1 MSITIAAAVKKL
13 ESTRDKKGSHA
24 GIGPDGSYVLFR
36 KKESVI
42 QKRKETVAKQKKKEK
57 KKEENIAKHISH
69 GYKHS
74 DDTDEPF
81 KRVAARPLKRRT
93 AVEIKEADGRKNQ
106 ANAKASAEARAKKA
120 KADAEAK
127 AVKAK
132 ADAEAKAAG
141 RKNKAA
147 ARRKAS
153 RMAITKAVEDDGAG
167 VWPPGDKRRPPPF

>member
-42 QKRKETVAKQKKKEK
+42 QKRKDTVAKANKRKQRLES
-57 KKEENIAKHISH
+57 NVAKHISR

-81 KRVAARPLKRRT
+81 KRGKLIPGRQLLRKRT
-93 AVEIKEADGRKNQ
+93 AAEIKEAAGRRNK
-106 ANAKASAEARAKKA
+106 ANAKTLAEKRAEKA
-120 KADAEAK
+120 KADAE
-127 AVKAK
+127 KAK
-132 ADAEAKAAG
+132 AEKV
-141 RKNKAA
+141 KAA
-147 ARRKAS
+147 ANRRKA
-153 RMAITKAVEDDGAG
+153 RGKAMNKAVSGE
-167 VWPPGDKRRPPPF
+167 RRLSF

>member
-42 QKRKETVAKQKKKEK
+42 QKRKETVAKANKRKQRLES
-57 KKEENIAKHISH
+57 NITKHISR

-93 AVEIKEADGRKNQ
+93 AAEIKEADGRKNK
-106 ANAKASAEARAKKA
+106 ANAKASAEARAEKA
-120 KADAEAK
+120 KADAE
-127 AVKAK
+127 KAK
-132 ADAEAKAAG
+132 AEKV
-141 RKNKAA
+141 KAA
-147 ARRKAS
+147 ANRRKA
-153 RMAITKAVEDDGAG
+153 RGKAIHKAVEGG
-167 VWPPGDKRRPPPF
+167 RRLSF

>member
-42 QKRKETVAKQKKKEK
+42 QKRKETVAKANKRKQRLES
-57 KKEENIAKHISH
+57 NITKHISR

-81 KRVAARPLKRRT
+81 KRGKLMLRRKRT
-93 AVEIKEADGRKNQ
+93 AAEIKEADGRKNK
-106 ANAKASAEARAKKA
+106 ANAKASAEARAEKA
-120 KADAEAK
+120 KADAE
-127 AVKAK
+127 KAK
-132 ADAEAKAAG
+132 AEKV
-141 RKNKAA
+141 KAA
-147 ARRKAS
+147 ANRRKA
-153 RMAITKAVEDDGAG
+153 RGKAIHKAVSGE
-167 VWPPGDKRRPPPF
+167 RRLSF

>member
-42 QKRKETVAKQKKKEK
+42 QKRKETVAKANKRKQRLES
-57 KKEENIAKHISH
+57 NITKHISR

-81 KRVAARPLKRRT
+81 KRGKLILRRKRT
-93 AVEIKEADGRKNQ
+93 AAEIKEAAGRRNK
-106 ANAKASAEARAKKA
+106 ANAKASAEARAEKA
-120 KADAEAK
+120 KADK
-127 AVKAK
+127 VKAK
-132 ADAEAKAAG
+132 AEREKANAAKG
-141 RKNKAA
+141 K
-147 ARRKAS
+147 ARRKALN
-153 RMAITKAVEDDGAG
+153 RAVEDDGAG
-167 VWPPGDKRRPPPF
+167 VWSPGDKRRPPPF

>member
-93 AVEIKEADGRKNQ
+93 AVEIKEADGRKNK
-106 ANAKASAEARAKKA
+106 ANAKASAEARAEKA
-120 KADAEAK
+120 KADAE
-127 AVKAK
+127 KAK
-132 ADAEAKAAG
+132 AEKV
-141 RKNKAA
+141 KAA
-147 ARRKAS
+147 ANRRKA
-153 RMAITKAVEDDGAG
+153 RGKAIHKAVSGE
-167 VWPPGDKRRPPPF
+167 RRLSF

>member
-42 QKRKETVAKQKKKEK
+42 QKRKDTVAKANKRKQKIES
-57 KKEENIAKHISH
+57 NIATHISR

-81 KRVAARPLKRRT
+81 KRGKLMLRRKRT
-93 AVEIKEADGRKNQ
+93 AAEIKEAGGRRNK
-106 ANAKASAEARAKKA
+106 ANAKASAEARAEKA
-120 KADAEAK
+120 KADAE
-127 AVKAK
+127 KAK
-132 ADAEAKAAG
+132 AEKV
-141 RKNKAA
+141 KAA
-147 ARRKAS
+147 ANRRKA
-153 RMAITKAVEDDGAG
+153 RGKAMNKAVSGE
-167 VWPPGDKRRPPPF
+167 RRLSF

>member
-42 QKRKETVAKQKKKEK
+42 QKRKETVAKANKRKQRLES
-57 KKEENIAKHISH
+57 NITKHISR

-81 KRVAARPLKRRT
+81 KRGKLMLRRKRT
-93 AVEIKEADGRKNQ
+93 AAEIKEADSRKNK
-106 ANAKASAEARAKKA
+106 ANEKAKAEARAEKA
-120 KADAEAK
+120 KADAE
-127 AVKAK
+127 KAK
-132 ADAEAKAAG
+132 AEKV
-141 RKNKAA
+141 KAA
-147 ARRKAS
+147 ANRRKA
-153 RMAITKAVEDDGAG
+153 RGKAMHKAVSGE
-167 VWPPGDKRRPPPF
+167 RRLSF